1 MTNGLVA
8 PSAHLHEALAS
19 LHRASAQFASA
30 DPGAR
35 AEGEAIFL
43 SLRQSRAAVEYAC
56 FALEH
61 STDAYVLF
69 QALTSIVAA
78 LPNLELV
85 RPSPSLPDLATLFDF
100 LAAFHLAPRNLPS
113 SSSSSSSSSQG
124 LPRYVGARCCQAL
137 AAVERR
143 TLQLEL
149 EAAVRKARG
158 RRDGSTSSSSN
169 GDADA
174 VEAVLA
180 RHRAKLAS
188 LLTFD
193 QGHGHEQGH
202 GQEQR
207 AATTARIGIAKAL
220 VDELRQGQ
228 ARPTME
234 ARWVRAFWQLEVQP
248 GLLQQVLASL
258 VAALHHAP
266 ALDWL
271 LVELAPLLERLLAW
285 PFIVEAP
292 YAGLQPGDDLS
303 LDDVRRLLAAEE
315 DTGEGE
321 GEHENE
327 DEGHG
332 SSGALSAAALTAAPR
347 QVDDATL
354 LSTDLVS
361 LLGAV
366 YAHARAM
373 HAPATLHQLRACL
386 VQAARF
392 RSCTHAAGHH
402 DEQVAARMAALVD
415 VFDGLVAAAL
425 PAIDGRRGLRS
436 DRLVDASFC
445 AQFVA
450 ALAPQL
456 DAVPLGRLEAMLSTL
471 ARVTAAAYRLVFGLA
486 DGSGANDADD
496 DDDDERQASDTLEA
510 VLAAWFAIV
519 DVLSHGG
526 TADLPPAIRSA
537 LWTGVVQPYIDGRL
551 AQQEPDTTTGGPDGD
566 DDEEQGEEQQPDW
579 LLHGQELLLVASLAR
594 LGDIDACLA
603 HLAALL
609 DGVRHP
615 LEHFY
620 QQQQQQ
626 QQQHAVAS
634 REQLEAAWDK
644 LHWLALIAGHV
655 VADESRGEV
664 ASTPRAIASLAATH
678 SLWHIVDTLGL
689 ALLDVVLP
697 PPHQQQ
703 ADAYSPQVA
712 ATLLWFGARIVPSY
726 LLVSHTPLDA
736 HLDGPGGVAALSR
749 LVGRVEAS
757 LVAWRA
763 DADVLS
769 QAAAVLASLTR
780 STGAMQNLLSRPE
793 FDRLVATVVAGLST
807 ASFVAASN
815 GALLAAVVGC
825 IYAARDS
832 NVSHPPQ
839 AAFDRIAAAVDARLS
854 AVMHDPAFTSHAQ
867 RPDVVAALVDG
878 LDMLE
883 GLAMSAAHPRSAR
896 VVFDFVARFLGSFAG
911 LARLYRRRTDVVAPL
926 LRVTATLATHVID
939 QLGDDDEAA
948 VGARFHTTLLGIL
961 DAIDAETLGLAHAK
975 KSIER
980 GEDDAAEPYEVL
992 CLILDVVQ
1000 ALLVPPL
1007 QPIPSFVD
1015 SDTDPAPADAVQ
1027 RAPDAALATLAVLVP
1042 LVEPGF
1048 NKSSSSSSSSTPTPS
1063 PSPFS
1068 AETADALAVPRVVN
1082 GFVACLVGLATHFSP
1097 RIVELA
1103 SSSSADATSHAYVD
1117 AWLRGLALVVA
1128 NTHDTPRLTD
1138 LVGAIAALAAHIA
1151 AVQERMQQPHR
1162 LVLHHG
1168 IRQTFRGK
1176 GQLADVV
1183 EALLAVV
1190 LRLAFVEPALA
1201 PSLVEP
1207 LLDGLAHLARAVSML
1222 AQGHAGQR
1230 SARLEGACARAL
1242 AQQSP
1247 PRPPSLVEAGGQGD
1261 GEDRAA
1267 RAKLVATVGPVLD
1280 VLVQGAEGDA
1290 QARISVAK
1298 ALVWDARAQLPFAP

>member
-19 LHRASAQFASA
+19 LHRASAQFASV

-85 RPSPSLPDLATLFDF
+85 RPSPSLPNLATLFDF

-113 SSSSSSSSSQG
+113 TSSASSSSQG

-158 RRDGSTSSSSN
+158 RRDASTSSN
-169 GDADA
+169 IGDADT

-193 QGHGHEQGH
+193 QGLEHEQGH
-202 GQEQR
+202 DQR

-258 VAALHHAP
+258 VATLHHAP

-285 PFIVEAP
+285 PFVVEAP
-292 YAGLQPGDDLS
+292 YAGLHPGDDLS

-315 DTGEGE
+315 HIGDGEGE
-321 GEHENE
+321 NENE
-327 DEGHG
+327 DEGQG
-332 SSGALSAAALTAAPR
+332 SSGALSAAALTAPPR
-347 QVDDATL
+347 LVDDATL

-366 YAHARAM
+366 YGHARGL

-392 RSCTHAAGHH
+392 RSSSNRH
-402 DEQVAARMAALVD
+402 DEQMAAARMAALVD

-425 PAIDGRRGLRS
+425 AAIDGRRGLRS

-456 DAVPLGRLEAMLSTL
+456 DTVPLGRLEAMLSTL

-486 DGSGANDADD
+486 DGSGASDAD

-551 AQQEPDTTTGGPDGD
+551 AQQEPGATRGGPDGGD

-615 LEHFY
+615 LEQFY
-620 QQQQQQ
+620 Q
-626 QQQHAVAS
+626 QQQHAVAIAS
-634 REQLEAAWDK
+634 RAQLEAAWDK

-678 SLWHIVDTLGL
+678 SLSHLVDTLGL

-697 PPHQQQ
+697 PPQPQPQQQ

-736 HLDGPGGVAALSR
+736 HLDGPGGVAALSC

-763 DADVLS
+763 DADVLG

-793 FDRLVATVVAGLST
+793 FDRLVATVVAGLSS

-839 AAFDRIAAAVDARLS
+839 AAFDRIAAAVDARLA

-867 RPDVVAALVDG
+867 RPDVIAALVDG

-911 LARLYRRRTDVVAPL
+911 LAGLYRRRTDVVAPL

-961 DAIDAETLGLAHAK
+961 DAIDAETLGLARAK

-992 CLILDVVQ
+992 CLVLDVVQ

-1015 SDTDPAPADAVQ
+1015 SDSDPAPADAVQ

-1042 LVEPGF
+1042 LVEPGS
-1048 NKSSSSSSSSTPTPS
+1048 NKKSFSSSAITPS

-1068 AETADALAVPRVVN
+1068 AETADALAVPRVVD
-1082 GFVACLVGLATHFSP
+1082 GFVACLVSLATHFSP

-1138 LVGAIAALAAHIA
+1138 LVGAVAALAAHIA

-1230 SARLEGACARAL
+1230 SGRLEGACARAL

-1247 PRPPSLVEAGGQGD
+1247 PRPANPVDAGGQGD
-1261 GEDRAA
+1261 GEDREA
-1267 RAKLVATVGPVLD
+1267 RAKLVATVGLVLD
-1280 VLVQGAEGDA
+1280 ILVQGAEGDA